1 MRFFSSDQPT
11 TVRCIYCGSTFPA
24 GSELCPECNS
34 RLPKPDDAWK
44 EERDQ
49 KLSQIVLPGI
59 AGLSGTVGAYLAYT
73 AAQVEETEESL
84 LFLVLFPLLICGLC
98 LLGGWILSLLARL
111 PKR

>member
-1 MRFFSSDQPT
+1 MREIRTSGSMRGGRQRSDCCQA
-11 TVRCIYCGSTFPA
+11 VVCLLLY
-24 GSELCPECNS
+24 